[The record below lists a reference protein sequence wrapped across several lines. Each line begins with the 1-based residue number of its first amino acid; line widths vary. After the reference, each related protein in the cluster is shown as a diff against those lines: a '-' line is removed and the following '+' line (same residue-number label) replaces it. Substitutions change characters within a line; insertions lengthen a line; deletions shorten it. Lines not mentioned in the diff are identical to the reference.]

1 MSPWHPI
8 TFFSLCEHFVLA
20 RGVCYPYVNNIDRN
34 KGDTEMEYAAHQ
46 ANAYKTPEQLDE
58 AIIDRAGGFLR
69 CTWKGGAIDKVVD
82 NIASDVTTS
91 GRFEFADRGEN
102 WVLVE
107 DTETNIEYRISAN
120 GHVR

>member
-1 MSPWHPI
+1 MSLGYGI
-8 TFFSLCEHFVLA
+8 ALFCFCEHLA
-20 RGVCYPYVNNIDRN
+20 LVSDGCYPYVNSIGRN
-34 KGDTEMEYAAHQ
+34 KGDTDMEYAAHQ

-107 DTETNIEYRISAN
+107 DTKTNIEYRISAN

>member
-1 MSPWHPI
+1 M
-8 TFFSLCEHFVLA
+8 
-20 RGVCYPYVNNIDRN
+20 
-34 KGDTEMEYAAHQ
+34 EMEYAAHQ